1 MTDNNRITD
10 FIIRYEK
17 VFSRDECRD
26 VIERIDFLDE
36 NAMLFP
42 QPTNNRIFQDQ
53 DAANIF
59 VDDGITLPTA
69 SIISN
74 KIFPKIQPCIDD
86 YLEQFPV
93 LGRRKFSIHDCK
105 IKKIKC
111 GAGFHAWHY
120 ENGDVANSRR
130 TFVIQ
135 VYLNDDFDGGET
147 EFLYQNKREKASA
160 GDVLIFPCQYT
171 HVHRGN
177 PPINGDKY
185 LVTSWAWIQ
194 DNGKETY

>member
-10 FIIRYEK
+10 FIIRYEE
-17 VFSRDECRD
+17 VFSRDECRNL
-26 VIERIDFLDE
+26 IEKIDFLDE

-42 QPTNNRIFQDQ
+42 PHLEDRIYVDQ
-53 DAANIF
+53 DASNIF
-59 VDDGITLPTA
+59 VDDGITLPEA
-69 SIISN
+69 SIIS
-74 KIFPKIQPCIDD
+74 KQILPKIQPCVDN
-86 YLEQFPV
+86 YLRKFPV
-93 LGRRKFSIHDCK
+93 LGVNKFLIHDCK
-105 IKKIKC
+105 IKKIKR

-130 TFVIQ
+130 TFVVQ
-135 VYLNDDFDGGET
+135 TYLNDDFDGGET

-160 GDVLIFPCQYT
+160 GDVLIFPSQYT

-177 PPINGDKY
+177 PPIDGDKY

-194 DNGKETY
+194 